1 MEDSQRNK
9 KGQFVKGNSIKHEKI
24 KKRQIAKAVM
34 SEMEKLQAEIYNESL
49 RQILEALN
57 QGELTTRE
65 VISVMGNIGDFITP
79 KKTSKDAKGKVQKL
93 DLNKFKALLDD

>member
-1 MEDSQRNK
+1 MEGRNK
-9 KGQFVKGNSIKHEKI
+9 KGQFTKGNTVKHDKI
-24 KKRQIAKAVM
+24 QKRQVAKAIM
-34 SEMEKLQAEIYNESL
+34 SEMEELQANIYNESL

-79 KKTSKDAKGKVQKL
+79 KKTTKDAKGKVQKL